1 MSKSRVRPWSQCSS
15 LVSTAYEQTHML
27 AWMEAFFVC
36 ASRIYIQHFT
46 YKLTSKLSIL
56 CAYSLHIHFSW
67 TVNPLHKLVK
77 RQLHSH
83 QRLPL
88 HNLIPKVLQFFLK
101 CFFLFCFFNVLI
113 WLLWPNRFLL
123 EARFFLL
130 FFSKKQRLGSQ
141 EWSTTN
147 RGIQIDVSPFDPH
160 FECDR
165 QYSSRYIAFNI
176 LQEIPMTCLQRH
188 TKL

>member
-1 MSKSRVRPWSQCSS
+1 MFVPDLSVAHWFR
-15 LVSTAYEQTHML
+15 LHMNKHTCL
-27 AWMEAFFVC
+27 LGWKPFFLC

-88 HNLIPKVLQFFLK
+88 HNLIPKCCSFFSNVFFFFK
-101 CFFLFCFFNVLI
+101 CTHLASLTKPVSTRSSI
-113 WLLWPNRFLL
+113 
-123 EARFFLL
+123 FLL

-141 EWSTTN
+141 E
-147 RGIQIDVSPFDPH
+147 
-160 FECDR
+160 
-165 QYSSRYIAFNI
+165 
-176 LQEIPMTCLQRH
+176 
-188 TKL
+188 

>member
-1 MSKSRVRPWSQCSS
+1 MFVPDLSVAHWFRLHTNKHTCLLGWKP
-15 LVSTAYEQTHML
+15 
-27 AWMEAFFVC
+27 FFVC

-46 YKLTSKLSIL
+46 YKLTSKRSIL

-101 CFFLFCFFNVLI
+101 CFFCLVFFKCTHLASLTKPVSTRSSI
-113 WLLWPNRFLL
+113 
-123 EARFFLL
+123 FLL
-130 FFSKKQRLGSQ
+130 FFSKKQRLGSK
-141 EWSTTN
+141 E
-147 RGIQIDVSPFDPH
+147 
-160 FECDR
+160 
-165 QYSSRYIAFNI
+165 
-176 LQEIPMTCLQRH
+176 
-188 TKL
+188 